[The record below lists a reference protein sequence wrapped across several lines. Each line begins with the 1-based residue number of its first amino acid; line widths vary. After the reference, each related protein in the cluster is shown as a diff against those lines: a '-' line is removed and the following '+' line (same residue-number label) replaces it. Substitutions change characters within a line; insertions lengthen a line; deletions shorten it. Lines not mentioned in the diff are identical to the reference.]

1 MLLVTWGDSHTIKV
15 TGMLVGKLQLNLS
28 KSRTNLALLS
38 FYLTLKE
45 TKLQQNMSVFSFS
58 YGHLLLHT
66 QPEGMDTFMTQN
78 ISFPFLTP

>member
-15 TGMLVGKLQLNLS
+15 TGMLVGKLQLNLC
-28 KSRTNLALLS
+28 KWRTNLALLS

-45 TKLQQNMSVFSFS
+45 TKLQQDMSV

-66 QPEGMDTFMTQN
+66 QPEEMDTSMTQN
-78 ISFPFLTP
+78 ISFPFWTP

>member
-1 MLLVTWGDSHTIKV
+1 MEN
-15 TGMLVGKLQLNLS
+15 KLSAAQFL
-28 KSRTNLALLS
+28 
-38 FYLTLKE
+38 FDLKE

-66 QPEGMDTFMTQN
+66 QPEGMDTFMAQN

>member
-15 TGMLVGKLQLNLS
+15 TGMLVGKLQLNLC
-28 KSRTNLALLS
+28 KWRTNLALLS

-45 TKLQQNMSVFSFS
+45 TKLQQDMSV

-66 QPEGMDTFMTQN
+66 QPEGMDTSMTQN
-78 ISFPFLTP
+78 ISFPFWTP

>member
-1 MLLVTWGDSHTIKV
+1 MLLVTGGDSHIKV
-15 TGMLVGKLQLNLS
+15 TCMLVGKLQLNLC
-28 KSRTNLALLS
+28 KWRTNLALLS

-66 QPEGMDTFMTQN
+66 QPEGMDIFMTQN